1 MSGPSFA
8 SLGFAPLSFAPLSF
22 ALAYAGFT
30 GLCLA
35 MERHHEQV
43 FGVRR
48 IPRLRRLG
56 LTAGGWLLLA
66 GSLLPLLPAQ
76 GAGPGITL
84 WLGLLTAA
92 ALVLA
97 LLLSY
102 APRRVPAVT
111 LAFATLAFATLAFA
125 VLVLPA

>member
-1 MSGPSFA
+1 MTGL
-8 SLGFAPLSFAPLSF
+8 SLAPLSLAPLSLAPLSFT
-22 ALAYAGFT
+22 LAYAGFT

-48 IPRLRRLG
+48 IPRRRRLG
-56 LTAGGWLLLA
+56 LAAGGWLLLA
-66 GSLLPLLPAQ
+66 GSLLPLLPTH

-92 ALVLA
+92 ALMLA

-102 APRRVPAVT
+102 APRLVIAPAVAA
-111 LAFATLAFATLAFA
+111 LAGSALLLMA
-125 VLVLPA
+125 

>member
-1 MSGPSFA
+1 MTGLGFA
-8 SLGFAPLSFAPLSF
+8 SLGF

-56 LTAGGWLLLA
+56 LTGGGWLLLA
-66 GSLLPLLPAQ
+66 GSLLPLLTAQ
-76 GAGPGITL
+76 GAEAGAGITL

-92 ALVLA
+92 ALALA

-102 APRRVPAVT
+102 APRRVPAV
-111 LAFATLAFATLAFA
+111 ALAFA
-125 VLVLPA
+125 VLAGSALLLPA

>member
-1 MSGPSFA
+1 MTG
-8 SLGFAPLSFAPLSF
+8 LGFASLSF

-56 LTAGGWLLLA
+56 LTGGGWLLLA
-66 GSLLPLLPAQ
+66 GSLLPLLTAQ
-76 GAGPGITL
+76 GTEAGAGAGITL

-92 ALVLA
+92 ALALA

-111 LAFATLAFATLAFA
+111 LAFAVLAGSAL
-125 VLVLPA
+125 LLPA

>member
-1 MSGPSFA
+1 MTG
-8 SLGFAPLSFAPLSF
+8 LGFASLSF

-56 LTAGGWLLLA
+56 LAGGGWLLLA
-66 GSLLPLLPAQ
+66 GSLLLLTAQ
-76 GAGPGITL
+76 GAGAGITL

-92 ALVLA
+92 ALALA
-97 LLLSY
+97 LLRSY

-111 LAFATLAFATLAFA
+111 LAFAVLAGSARL
-125 VLVLPA
+125 LPA

>member
-1 MSGPSFA
+1 MTG
-8 SLGFAPLSFAPLSF
+8 LGFASLSF

-56 LTAGGWLLLA
+56 LTSGGWLLLA
-66 GSLLPLLPAQ
+66 GSLLPLLTAQ
-76 GAGPGITL
+76 GAGAGITL

-92 ALVLA
+92 ALALA

-111 LAFATLAFATLAFA
+111 LAFAVLAGSALLLR
-125 VLVLPA
+125 V